1 MFPQTHLFSFK
12 NQGFY
17 PALPCNTFKCK
28 AFAVNNS
35 QLGHFHIIT
44 IGRFP
49 HISKIKK
56 VRLFIALIVLTT
68 ILSAYFGF
76 IIIDLKYLAT
86 YFTGAII
93 VTLIWVFFDKMIHNK
108 AS

>member
-1 MFPQTHLFSFK
+1 MKSTIIQLIGIIISCLLSYYGYFPLSFQICFCLFFSLWVCEA
-12 NQGFY
+12 FY
-17 PALPCNTFKCK
+17 YNK
-28 AFAVNNS
+28 S
-35 QLGHFHIIT
+35 
-44 IGRFP
+44 
-49 HISKIKK
+49 KK

-68 ILSAYFGF
+68 ILPAYFGF

-93 VTLIWVFFDKMIHNK
+93 VTLIWVFFDKMIHNN

>member
-12 NQGFY
+12 NQGFS

-28 AFAVNNS
+28 AFTVNNS
-35 QLGHFHIIT
+35 QLGHF
-44 IGRFP
+44 P
-49 HISKIKK
+49 ISPKSKK

-93 VTLIWVFFDKMIHNK
+93 VTLIWVFFDKMTHNK